1 MKTHVACLVIL
12 ILTAGCHTLTPP
24 PDFMPVERGDLGEY
38 DQRVVSADGV
48 VIGLRSQA
56 TASPGTLEFWSQAV
70 ANELTT
76 NKGYQLAGA
85 EDTLSVNGQK
95 CKFMT
100 FHYSLRGN
108 SMTYLLA
115 IYVDGRGVLLAEAG
129 GKADLVQKQLPA
141 IRQSLLSAR

>member
-1 MKTHVACLVIL
+1 MKIHFACLATL
-12 ILTAGCHTLTPP
+12 ILCAGCHTLTPP
-24 PDFMPVERGDLGEY
+24 ADFMPVERGDLGEY

-48 VIGLRSQA
+48 VIGVRSQ
-56 TASPGTLEFWSQAV
+56 TTSSPGTLEFWSQAV

-85 EDTLSVNGQK
+85 EDAVGAGGQK

-115 IYVDGRGVLLAEAG
+115 VYVDGRGVLLAEAG